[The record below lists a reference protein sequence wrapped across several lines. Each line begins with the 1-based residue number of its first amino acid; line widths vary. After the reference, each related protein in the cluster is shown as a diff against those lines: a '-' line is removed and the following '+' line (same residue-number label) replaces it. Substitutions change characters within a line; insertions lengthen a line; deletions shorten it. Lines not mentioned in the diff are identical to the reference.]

1 MNFKNYI
8 KQKVIKENNVK
19 LLVLL
24 YFHKILYLK
33 YLKSWVFFILKDN
46 RVLKINFMFKII

>member
-8 KQKVIKENNVK
+8 KEKVIKENNVK